1 MLRWLTGLL
10 LVSLLVAGAAFWFA
24 GRGRPPVITIERP
37 ERVVGQTGTLD
48 VVVEAPGGR
57 FTSLTVALEQD
68 GRTIPLFSLEGDVL
82 SAADGLQKGAE
93 GAAITQTGP
102 DTVRVSRPLGK
113 QSVPELQQGAARIAV
128 AASRPSFLNLRTLSN
143 TAAKDFQ
150 VRLDPPR
157 LAVVSTHHYVNHGG
171 AEMIVYRATPPDV
184 ASGVR
189 VGDLEYPGFPL
200 PGADP
205 SLRVAFFG
213 LLPEQDLKTP
223 IAAFARDEAG
233 NQATASFVDDVFP
246 KPMRR
251 SRIDDR

>member
-68 GRTIPLFSLEGDVL
+68 GRTIPLFSLEGDVQ
-82 SAADGLQKGAE
+82 STADGLQKGAE
-93 GAAITQTGP
+93 GTAITQTGP

-128 AASRPSFLNLRTLSN
+128 AASQT
-143 TAAKDFQ
+143 
-150 VRLDPPR
+150 
-157 LAVVSTHHYVNHGG
+157 
-171 AEMIVYRATPPDV
+171 
-184 ASGVR
+184 
-189 VGDLEYPGFPL
+189 
-200 PGADP
+200 
-205 SLRVAFFG
+205 
-213 LLPEQDLKTP
+213 LLPEPAHLVEHGCEGLSRSDST
-223 IAAFARDEAG
+223 
-233 NQATASFVDDVFP
+233 
-246 KPMRR
+246 RR
-251 SRIDDR
+251 ALRSYRRITT